1 MLDQDDEDDVG
12 IEKHDSAMEF
22 LQNLRFQVDDPSEHS
37 HKGNTNKQPRKR
49 KKTKVDGNGSDDSE
63 EDNAEH
69 FEDRY
74 KEIKKYEGEKKPMKD
89 LLPIKTKEGRL
100 VGRTGLVEK
109 KAKLDDEDEI
119 EFDGDNQEED
129 DEEAE
134 DSDADIVQGDFD
146 GEINPADDLKN
157 KKSVSTTDL
166 LIRREQEVNKQKY
179 RIGIIC
185 SGILEKPEDKMK
197 NFLALFEM
205 MDDQMVDGS
214 VNLLTVRK
222 IATMSVLEIF
232 KDIVPE
238 YRIGMV
244 DLNSAKVKKTTLER
258 ATFENSLL
266 THYKKYLQ
274 KLEKISSLISK
285 RKGDVREDVGKDSY
299 KLGKVAVS
307 CMCELLI
314 AHPNFNFG
322 QNIAQLLVFLS
333 NNRSAE
339 IREMVSK
346 CFIEV
351 FKTDKR
357 LDLTLFIIRRLN
369 HLIKT
374 KTNHVYV
381 EVLSSL
387 TSLTIKSINLDH
399 DKENEL
405 KQKKLEAHK
414 QRLVNMSKR
423 ERKRRKKLTEVEK
436 ELSETKAEEN
446 KQTQQYKLTEITK
459 MLFNIYFRILK
470 NDPNS
475 KLLSSALEGLAKFS
489 HLINM
494 DFFSDLVN
502 TLDYLMAHSELGYKE
517 QLHCIQTVFTILSGQ
532 GEVLNIDPIRFYTH
546 LYKILLDVNSGKT
559 HKDLGVVLRI
569 LEDVLVK
576 RRKNINQQRLL
587 AFIKRI
593 SILSLQVTHNGTLG
607 ILAIVKQVMQLTN
620 TLDILLDTDTSVGSG
635 KYDPALEDP
644 EYSNANSTSLY
655 ELCALTRHYHPIV
668 KKMANHLSAGVPIAG
683 EGSLNPEIGKL

>member
-1 MLDQDDEDDVG
+1 MEDDIEAEDIFEMMDQEDIAEVG
-12 IEKHDSAMEF
+12 LEKNDSALEF
-22 LQNLRFQVDDPSEHS
+22 LQNIRFQVNDPSEHN
-37 HKGNTNKQPRKR
+37 HKNNKNKQPRKR
-49 KKTKVDGNGSDDSE
+49 KKAQVDGNGSEDSE

-69 FEDRY
+69 FENRY

-100 VGRTGLVEK
+100 VGRTGLAEK
-109 KAKLDDEDEI
+109 KAKLDEDDEI
-119 EFDGDNQEED
+119 EFEGENQEQET

-134 DSDADIVQGDFD
+134 DSDADVVQGDFD
-146 GEINPADDLKN
+146 EAIDPKDDLKN

-166 LIRREQEVNKQKY
+166 LIKREQEVNRQKY

-205 MDDQMVDGS
+205 MDDQMADGS

-285 RKGDVREDVGKDSY
+285 KKGDVREEVGKDAY

-357 LDLTLFIIRRLN
+357 LDLTLF
-369 HLIKT
+369 
-374 KTNHVYV
+374 V
-381 EVLSSL
+381 
-387 TSLTIKSINLDH
+387 SIFI
-399 DKENEL
+399 
-405 KQKKLEAHK
+405 
-414 QRLVNMSKR
+414 MF
-423 ERKRRKKLTEVEK
+423 
-436 ELSETKAEEN
+436 
-446 KQTQQYKLTEITK
+446 
-459 MLFNIYFRILK
+459 LFNVVY
-470 NDPNS
+470 
-475 KLLSSALEGLAKFS
+475 SS
-489 HLINM
+489 
-494 DFFSDLVN
+494 
-502 TLDYLMAHSELGYKE
+502 
-517 QLHCIQTVFTILSGQ
+517 
-532 GEVLNIDPIRFYTH
+532 
-546 LYKILLDVNSGKT
+546 
-559 HKDLGVVLRI
+559 
-569 LEDVLVK
+569 
-576 RRKNINQQRLL
+576 
-587 AFIKRI
+587 
-593 SILSLQVTHNGTLG
+593 
-607 ILAIVKQVMQLTN
+607 
-620 TLDILLDTDTSVGSG
+620 
-635 KYDPALEDP
+635 
-644 EYSNANSTSLY
+644 
-655 ELCALTRHYHPIV
+655 
-668 KKMANHLSAGVPIAG
+668 
-683 EGSLNPEIGKL
+683 